1 MTYSNYEKNQT
12 YMLEQLVGQQVV
24 GQQEEEQQEEL
35 EEA

>member
-35 EEA
+35 GEA